1 MEKIDLKENVKCS
14 ICQDTGWVFKDEG
27 VIKCQCQ
34 YNLNNTQVNHSL
46 NIPKKYFHAN
56 LENFLDYGLPSRKL
70 IIQKVKEYIYSD
82 EMEEGKGFFFYGK
95 NGVGKTH
102 LAVAILKEIYT
113 LKGITGTFYDT
124 RILLYDLKATFE
136 GNSSTR
142 ELLDSVIKSPILVL
156 DDLGSERLSD
166 WAKDIL
172 HYIIISRYNDKLPV
186 IITSNIYFEKY
197 DKESED
203 IESKFGK
210 GIASRLNEICYPI
223 LVEGEDFRKTQINN
237 TLKRLGNGKKGVY

>member
-1 MEKIDLKENVKCS
+1 MKLPEKENIKCN
-14 ICQDTGWVFKDEG
+14 ICQDTGWVYKDNG
-27 VIKCQCQ
+27 VAKCECQ
-34 YNLNNTQVNHSL
+34 YNLNNQQVNSSL
-46 NIPKKYFHAN
+46 NIPRKYYHAN
-56 LENFLDYGLPSRKL
+56 LDNFIDYGIKSRKIVL
-70 IIQKVKEYIYSD
+70 KKVKEYIYSD
-82 EMEEGKGFFFYGK
+82 EIEEGKGLFFYGK

-102 LAVAILKEIYT
+102 LAVAILKELYN
-113 LKGITGTFYDT
+113 LRGITGIFYDT

-142 ELLDSVIKSPILVL
+142 ELLDTVIKAPILVL

-186 IITSNIYFEKY
+186 IITSNISLEK
-197 DKESED
+197 DREKDLNED

-210 GIASRLNEICYPI
+210 GVASRLMEICYPMYI
-223 LVEGEDFRKTQINN
+223 EGDDLRKTTIGKN
-237 TLKRLGNGKKGVY
+237 LKRI